1 MSINLSILYIIL
13 GCAIVTIIPRILPF
27 MLIKNKKLPDIFIK
41 WLSFIPIC
49 IFTALVVDS
58 FIVQEQAT
66 LSIDW
71 LTLGAILPT
80 LAVAI
85 WTKSLSWTVII
96 GVISMAVIRFLL

>member
-1 MSINLSILYIIL
+1 MSVDSTILFIIL
-13 GCAIVTIIPRILPF
+13 GCAVVTILPRIMPF
-27 MLIKNKKLPDIFIK
+27 IVIKNIKLPKIFIK

-71 LTLGAILPT
+71 LTLMAIIPT
-80 LAVAI
+80 LIVAL

-96 GVISMAVIRFLL
+96 GVLSMAVVRFIF